1 MYTSYNQCK
10 KGVIDMKK
18 KLIFWLI
25 LFSAVVLLG
34 CKNGEVD
41 KNNDGIMPSPTPE
54 YLDYYNEEYGIA
66 TVYPSS
72 WYVIHDIPNTMV
84 SFRSPVLNGFAPN
97 VNISSFTT
105 EDDLELM
112 DFVEWVKQDFEKSVD
127 DYKEITAGD
136 IETSFW
142 LGYFIEFTGTL
153 EDVEYKWAQIY
164 FVEEEIFY
172 LMVYVAEIGQY
183 DHFIEDAV
191 RIMENLRVII

>member
-1 MYTSYNQCK
+1 
-10 KGVIDMKK
+10 
-18 KLIFWLI
+18 
-25 LFSAVVLLG
+25 
-34 CKNGEVD
+34 
-41 KNNDGIMPSPTPE
+41 
-54 YLDYYNEEYGIA
+54 
-66 TVYPSS
+66 
-72 WYVIHDIPNTMV
+72 
-84 SFRSPVLNGFAPN
+84 
-97 VNISSFTT
+97 
-105 EDDLELM
+105 M